1 MFLVIQFLAEF
12 IVSFKGYYSEEAREG
27 FLSAALKSS
36 SCRQWHTIRRSNP
49 SQNYPSDFSV
59 VHLMNKN
66 NSDCVLSL
74 KSHPSV
80 KMITPHRKFSR
91 SLSCAQSADSVVR
104 RRSML
109 EQPSSGD
116 KWIVGRRLLR
126 AIPRQIT
133 SALHADVL
141 WTLGYTGKGVKVRMA
156 YCSQSL

>member
-1 MFLVIQFLAEF
+1 M
-12 IVSFKGYYSEEAREG
+12 SFKGYYSEEARDG
-27 FLSAALKSS
+27 FLSASLKSS
-36 SCRQWHTIRRSNP
+36 SCKQWHTIRRTNP

-59 VHLMNKN
+59 VHLMNTN
-66 NSDCVLSL
+66 NTDCVLSL

-91 SLSCAQSADSVVR
+91 SLSCADNVIK

-109 EQPSSGD
+109 EQSSTGD

-141 WTLGYTGKGVKVRMA
+141 WTLGHTGKGVKVG
-156 YCSQSL
+156 